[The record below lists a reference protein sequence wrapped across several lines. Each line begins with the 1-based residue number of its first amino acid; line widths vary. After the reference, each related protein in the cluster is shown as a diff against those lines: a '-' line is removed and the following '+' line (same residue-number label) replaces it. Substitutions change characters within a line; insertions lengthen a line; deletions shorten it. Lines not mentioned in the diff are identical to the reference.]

1 MHARDLNLQFSHH
14 EATSL
19 LVPRHNFK
27 SRCFKQC
34 KKYPRQGPSPSC
46 RQNHDSP
53 RRRKSS
59 KDPPSVPLLEC
70 GIPQYLSM
78 YRSLP
83 TNLSPEPIGA
93 TIAPTGS
100 HRSAPTADPCRTRTK
115 TPSALPQ
122 TPSCSVIT
130 STQTSTLP
138 QFASGGWYH
147 TARAVRTLNAS
158 QCAGTRVTSP
168 CCLQASRA
176 WSMTRPTAPPRK
188 RTAVVSVPTCTVKRK
203 GGSAVVGE

>member
-27 SRCFKQC
+27 YRCFKQC

-100 HRSAPTADPCRTRTK
+100 HRSAPTADPYRTHTK

-147 TARAVRTLNAS
+147 TARAVRTLKRIPMRRHTDEES
-158 QCAGTRVTSP
+158 VLPPGLP
-168 CCLQASRA
+168 CMVDDQAHCS
-176 WSMTRPTAPPRK
+176 TK
-188 RTAVVSVPTCTVKRK
+188 
-203 GGSAVVGE
+203 

>member
-100 HRSAPTADPCRTRTK
+100 HRSAPTADPYRTHTK
-115 TPSALPQ
+115 THQPYLKR
-122 TPSCSVIT
+122 
-130 STQTSTLP
+130 L
-138 QFASGGWYH
+138 H
-147 TARAVRTLNAS
+147 ARSSPRPRPVRFLSS
-158 QCAGTRVTSP
+158 QVAAGIIP
-168 CCLQASRA
+168 HEPLG
-176 WSMTRPTAPPRK
+176 P
-188 RTAVVSVPTCTVKRK
+188 
-203 GGSAVVGE
+203 

>member
-100 HRSAPTADPCRTRTK
+100 HRPAPTADPCRTHTK
-115 TPSALPQ
+115 NPSALPQ

-130 STQTSTLP
+130 STQTSSLP
-138 QFASGGWYH
+138 QFASGGWCH
-147 TARAVRTLNAS
+147 TARAVRTLKRTPMRRHTGEQS
-158 QCAGTRVTSP
+158 VR
-168 CCLQASRA
+168 CLWASRRVPKP
-176 WSMTRPTAPPRK
+176 TPGRRP
-188 RTAVVSVPTCTVKRK
+188 RTHRPLSRIRPGA
-203 GGSAVVGE
+203 